1 MSLWEEMEQD
11 GEEILQEAGRVVVF
25 RGQQYHVLVD
35 VNPLDEVM
43 SRGGMQIEASYRV
56 RWLVKKGGP
65 LEQRPP
71 DFGEQVEVYGRPF
84 TIVTIT
90 RRPPSPWID
99 TVVQVTD

>member
-1 MSLWEEMEQD
+1 MSLWEEMEID
-11 GEEILQEAGRVVVF
+11 GEEILLEAGRVVVF
-25 RGQQYHVLVD
+25 RGQQYTVLVD

-43 SRGGMQIEASYRV
+43 SRGGMQVEGSYRV
-56 RWLVKKGGP
+56 RWLSKKDSP
-65 LEQRPP
+65 LDQRPP
-71 DFGEQVEVYGRPF
+71 EFGEQVEVYGKPF